1 MKTAKHR
8 PAKRRRRY
16 RHDELTCVDLFSGFG
31 GLTLGDSPCGVH
43 GNHSGDSLSDRYVAV
58 T

>member
-31 GLTLGDSPCGVH
+31 GLTLGIVLAGFTAITAAIHYPTGM
-43 GNHSGDSLSDRYVAV
+43 SL
-58 T
+58 